1 MLFIL
6 LLTSIAFFNVSSVD
20 LPKNHKPYLILPF
33 PLELPNRNDRANQC
47 WLRIEDV
54 ELTETVTVYCHIAQA
69 FLTSF
74 IRDYNSR
81 KMTEDDVDVSL
92 WSEEPRPPDDS
103 LMPRVGENGVV
114 DWKLT
119 TIMDPTTHRR
129 LYVTKNALCKL
140 IMYSREGM
148 TNYEV
153 NCEKILYFVNVRINS
168 STTCVGSKI
177 SVITLV
183 VILLNIL

>member
-6 LLTSIAFFNVSSVD
+6 LLTNIAFVAVGSED

-33 PLELPNRNDRANQC
+33 PLELPNRNERANQC

-54 ELTETVTVYCHIAQA
+54 ELTETVTVYCYIAQA
-69 FLTSF
+69 FLTNF

-81 KMTEDDVDVSL
+81 KMMEDDVDVSL
-92 WSEEPRPPDDS
+92 WIEEPRPRDDS
-103 LMPRVGENGVV
+103 PIPSVGENRVV

-129 LYVTKNALCKL
+129 LYVTKNAVCKL

-153 NCEKILYFVNVRINS
+153 DCEKVLYFINVRMNS
-168 STTCVGSKI
+168 STICIGSKI
-177 SVITLV
+177 SVITLIV
-183 VILLNIL
+183 LVLNSL